1 MCAKCGYE
9 IDFSCPALQK
19 KVLEKAIQAD
29 PTEPEVPRKQ
39 KTMSGNVPA
48 YVTQPSEELKA
59 DRAARMKVF
68 LEKLHKIGHK
78 PVLLLAYPE
87 YVDQFNDPVPPAVL
101 PKSLALL
108 RNKECDT
115 MTEAQLADHCE
126 KIKGRADV
134 SQLVADKIEQETRA
148 QHKSSK
154 WRQIRVG
161 RVTASNMHKVNTFDF
176 DKPAVSTVKVVLL
189 SYSV

>member
-1 MCAKCGYE
+1 MTWATSLFYCQLFRSMLIC
-9 IDFSCPALQK
+9 S
-19 KVLEKAIQAD
+19 
-29 PTEPEVPRKQ
+29 T
-39 KTMSGNVPA
+39 
-48 YVTQPSEELKA
+48 
-59 DRAARMKVF
+59 
-68 LEKLHKIGHK
+68 
-78 PVLLLAYPE
+78 
-87 YVDQFNDPVPPAVL
+87 DPVPPAVL
-101 PKSLALL
+101 PKSLSLL
-108 RNKECDT
+108 RNKDCDT
-115 MTEAQLADHCE
+115 MTKTQLADHCK

-134 SQLVADKIEQETRA
+134 SHLVADKIEQETRA